1 MGLRSAVAT
10 CFFSHVSRAFTLV
23 SRFRVGDAEV
33 QEKGLEV
40 ALSQSEHR
48 WDPDTK

>member
-10 CFFSHVSRAFTLV
+10 CFFSPVSRAFTLV
-23 SRFRVGDAEV
+23 SPDFWVGVAEV

-48 WDPDTK
+48 WDTK